1 MSQQLIRTARLIL
14 TIAGISLLALPI
26 CAAIEAP
33 ILQNRLDRLYFG
45 IGTEAAVYPGCSFH
59 VLCQT
64 DTLARGTI
72 EQSLPGI
79 SYSYPL
85 TPPVALPSLEDCHAI
100 VDPARIDSTS
110 PIIIAAPHIL
120 NTLTQTDHLPRD
132 HAGAIDD
139 PATAPM
145 TSAGNRLI
153 LTDTIPFIDAPA
165 SLQFGMI
172 DAFLDYRDHTTALP
186 QSNAA
191 SSPAPY
197 LAVLLPN
204 LSRPVNREAL
214 LTTSL
219 YYRFS
224 AERLSLVFP
233 GDRVLPLNCLLLD
246 NAECPR
252 PYPYDPPRGRRLLSQ
267 IDPPVRDLRLGVADP
282 SLQRTGLLFVD
293 VLARDRVSASLLM
306 HDQATEA
313 DCRIAWISAPLGD
326 LLTPLQHI
334 LRHLTAMNSPHS
346 THRDVLETVDRYLTA
361 AADAPDSAGRLAYA
375 RLAAQRLSADLG
387 VFALFRPRLFFHAQP
402 DIMNIT
408 FDRSGRPLFTNLQR
422 LLLPAVEHTYQ
433 GELQP

>member
-1 MSQQLIRTARLIL
+1 MSQQLIRTARLAL
-14 TIAGISLLALPI
+14 TLAGISLLALPI
-26 CAAIEAP
+26 SAAIEAP
-33 ILQNRLDRLYFG
+33 VLQNRLDRLYFG
-45 IGTEAAVYPGCSFH
+45 IGTEAAIYPGCSFH
-59 VLCQT
+59 LVCHS

-85 TPPVALPSLEDCHAI
+85 TPLVALPSLEDCRAFI
-100 VDPARIDSTS
+100 DPARIDSTS
-110 PIIIAAPHIL
+110 PIIIAAPNIL
-120 NTLTQTDHLPRD
+120 NALTQTGHLSRD
-132 HAGAIDD
+132 HASGIGDT
-139 PATAPM
+139 PPLKTG
-145 TSAGNRLI
+145 TGHVVL

-186 QSNAA
+186 HSNTA

-197 LAVLLPN
+197 VAVLLPN
-204 LSRPVNREAL
+204 LSRPANREAL

-267 IDPPVRDLRLGVADP
+267 IDPPIRDLRLGVADP

-306 HDQATEA
+306 HDQAPEA

-334 LRHLTAMNSPHS
+334 LRHLTAMNSSHN
-346 THRDVLETVDRYLTA
+346 THRELLETIDRYLTA

-408 FDRSGRPLFTNLQR
+408 FDRSGRPIFTDLQR
-422 LLLPAVEHTYQ
+422 LLLPAVEHTYP